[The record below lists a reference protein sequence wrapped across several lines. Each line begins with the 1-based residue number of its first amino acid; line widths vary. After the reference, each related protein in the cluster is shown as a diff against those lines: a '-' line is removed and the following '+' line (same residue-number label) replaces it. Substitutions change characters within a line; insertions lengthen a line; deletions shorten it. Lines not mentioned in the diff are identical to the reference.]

1 MSKIHFQSIYR
12 RFGLVIGEPLC
23 GPERESV
30 ETSTLKHEV
39 TCLFCLRFLAKLKKK
54 SHA

>member
-1 MSKIHFQSIYR
+1 MPKVHFQSIYR

-30 ETSTLKHEV
+30 ETSSLKHEV
-39 TCLFCLRFLAKLKKK
+39 TCLFCLRFLAELKEK

>member
-1 MSKIHFQSIYR
+1 MSAIHFQSIYR
-12 RFGLVIGEPLC
+12 RFGMIIAEPLC

-30 ETSTLKHEV
+30 ETSALKHEV
-39 TCLFCLRFLAKLKKK
+39 TCQFCLRFLMELKEN